1 MEDDRMGSEPTPNV
15 RNVNLVKISR
25 ELDKVTAHLTKL
37 NDTVTRLKGHLAA
50 PAAPAKKSKAR

>member
-1 MEDDRMGSEPTPNV
+1 MGSEPTPNV